1 MVEGKMKG
9 LSEKRLSD
17 YMAEQIADEILA
29 GRIEGG
35 SQLKQEELAEVFG
48 ASRIPIREA
57 FQVLESQGLIV
68 RLATKRIYTV
78 ELDEEQIELIFEMIG
93 EILKKAVQH
102 VLNTNLSSCFY
113 TSRLAVPLMLLKHSG
128 RIINISS
135 VWGNVGASMEVAY
148 SASKGGVNSFTKAL
162 AKELAPSNIQ
172 VNAISCGVIDT
183 AMNHCFSPEEMNALR
198 EEIPADRLG
207 QPEEV
212 AKLVLQLIQAPTYL
226 TGQILTLDGGW
237 Q

>member
-1 MVEGKMKG
+1 MRA

-17 YMAEQIADEILA
+17 YMAEQIADEILS

-102 VLNTNLSSCFY
+102 VLNTKKQTGEKEVFSVETRPDQFL
-113 TSRLAVPLMLLKHSG
+113 LAQITHFVQM
-128 RIINISS
+128 
-135 VWGNVGASMEVAY
+135 
-148 SASKGGVNSFTKAL
+148 FD
-162 AKELAPSNIQ
+162 IQ
-172 VNAISCGVIDT
+172 MDDT
-183 AMNHCFSPEEMNALR
+183 LER
-198 EEIPADRLG
+198 RLG
-207 QPEEV
+207 NCGDASAADMLAQKHAESRSCHRAWFV
-212 AKLVLQLIQAPTYL
+212 FVC
-226 TGQILTLDGGW
+226 
-237 Q
+237 

>member
-1 MVEGKMKG
+1 MKG

-57 FQVLESQGLIV
+57 FQGLIV

-102 VLNTNLSSCFY
+102 VLNMKSQTEEKEVFSTETRPDQLLLAQMENGYLTNLLKNASECYIRFATKCKETDGKKETEKAICEKIAGALNGAEKY
-113 TSRLAVPLMLLKHSG
+113 TKTFAK
-128 RIINISS
+128 
-135 VWGNVGASMEVAY
+135 A
-148 SASKGGVNSFTKAL
+148 VNSEIDRWVLLL
-162 AKELAPSNIQ
+162 AEQVKEERRKN
-172 VNAISCGVIDT
+172 
-183 AMNHCFSPEEMNALR
+183 R
-198 EEIPADRLG
+198 
-207 QPEEV
+207 
-212 AKLVLQLIQAPTYL
+212 
-226 TGQILTLDGGW
+226 
-237 Q
+237 

>member
-1 MVEGKMKG
+1 MKG

-78 ELDEEQIELIFEMIG
+78 ERGNPQKSGSACPEYEKSNRGKGSIFDGNKTGPVASCTDGEWISDESAEKCFG
-93 EILKKAVQH
+93 
-102 VLNTNLSSCFY
+102 VLYPVCHK
-113 TSRLAVPLMLLKHSG
+113 M
-128 RIINISS
+128 
-135 VWGNVGASMEVAY
+135 
-148 SASKGGVNSFTKAL
+148 
-162 AKELAPSNIQ
+162 
-172 VNAISCGVIDT
+172 
-183 AMNHCFSPEEMNALR
+183 
-198 EEIPADRLG
+198 
-207 QPEEV
+207 
-212 AKLVLQLIQAPTYL
+212 
-226 TGQILTLDGGW
+226 
-237 Q
+237 

>member
-1 MVEGKMKG
+1 MKA

-17 YMAEQIADEILA
+17 YMAEQIADEILS

-78 ELDEEQIELIFEMIG
+78 ELDEDQIDLIFEMIG

-102 VLNTNLSSCFY
+102 VLHEKKQTEKSVEFSQETRPDQLLLAQMENGYLTNL
-113 TSRLAVPLMLLKHSG
+113 LKNASECYI
-128 RIINISS
+128 RFAAKCA
-135 VWGNVGASMEVAY
+135 GAEGESEI
-148 SASKGGVNSFTKAL
+148 K
-162 AKELAPSNIQ
+162 
-172 VNAISCGVIDT
+172 NAICEQITEALNGTEKYTKTFAKVINGEIDKWVLLL
-183 AMNHCFSPEEMNALR
+183 ADQVKEERRKNR
-198 EEIPADRLG
+198 
-207 QPEEV
+207 
-212 AKLVLQLIQAPTYL
+212 
-226 TGQILTLDGGW
+226 
-237 Q
+237 

>member
-1 MVEGKMKG
+1 MRA

-17 YMAEQIADEILA
+17 YMAEQIADEILS

-78 ELDEEQIELIFEMIG
+78 ELDEEMIG

-102 VLNTNLSSCFY
+102 VLNTKKQTGEKKVFSVETRPDQLL
-113 TSRLAVPLMLLKHSG
+113 LAQMENGYLTNLLKNASECYIRFAVKCKETDG
-128 RIINISS
+128 KKEAERAICEQIT
-135 VWGNVGASMEVAY
+135 GALNGAEKYTKTFAK
-148 SASKGGVNSFTKAL
+148 AVNSEIDRWVLLL
-162 AKELAPSNIQ
+162 AEQVKEERRKN
-172 VNAISCGVIDT
+172 
-183 AMNHCFSPEEMNALR
+183 R
-198 EEIPADRLG
+198 
-207 QPEEV
+207 
-212 AKLVLQLIQAPTYL
+212 
-226 TGQILTLDGGW
+226 
-237 Q
+237 

>member
-1 MVEGKMKG
+1 MKG

-102 VLNTNLSSCFY
+102 VLNTKSQTEEKFSMETRPDQLL
-113 TSRLAVPLMLLKHSG
+113 LAQMENGYLTNLLKNASECYIRFAVKCKETDG
-128 RIINISS
+128 KKEAERAICEQIT
-135 VWGNVGASMEVAY
+135 GALNGAEKYTKTFAK
-148 SASKGGVNSFTKAL
+148 AVNSEIDRWVLLL
-162 AKELAPSNIQ
+162 AEQVKEERRKN
-172 VNAISCGVIDT
+172 
-183 AMNHCFSPEEMNALR
+183 R
-198 EEIPADRLG
+198 
-207 QPEEV
+207 
-212 AKLVLQLIQAPTYL
+212 
-226 TGQILTLDGGW
+226 
-237 Q
+237 

>member
-1 MVEGKMKG
+1 MVEGKMKA

-17 YMAEQIADEILA
+17 YMAEQIADEILS

-102 VLNTNLSSCFY
+102 VLSTKKQTEEKKVFSMETRPDQLLLAQMENGYLTNLLKNASECYIRFAAKCKETDGEKEAERVICEQITGAGKY
-113 TSRLAVPLMLLKHSG
+113 TKTFAKAVNGEIDKWVLLLAEQV
-128 RIINISS
+128 
-135 VWGNVGASMEVAY
+135 
-148 SASKGGVNSFTKAL
+148 
-162 AKELAPSNIQ
+162 KEERRKN
-172 VNAISCGVIDT
+172 
-183 AMNHCFSPEEMNALR
+183 R
-198 EEIPADRLG
+198 
-207 QPEEV
+207 
-212 AKLVLQLIQAPTYL
+212 
-226 TGQILTLDGGW
+226 
-237 Q
+237 

>member
-1 MVEGKMKG
+1 MVEGKMKV

-78 ELDEEQIELIFEMIG
+78 ELDELIFEMIG

-102 VLNTNLSSCFY
+102 VLNTKSQTEEKEVFSTETRPDQLL
-113 TSRLAVPLMLLKHSG
+113 LAQMENGYLTNLLKNASECYIRFATKCKETDG
-128 RIINISS
+128 KKETEKAICEKIT
-135 VWGNVGASMEVAY
+135 GALNGAEKYTKTFAK
-148 SASKGGVNSFTKAL
+148 AVNSEIDRWVLLL
-162 AKELAPSNIQ
+162 AAQVKEERRKN
-172 VNAISCGVIDT
+172 
-183 AMNHCFSPEEMNALR
+183 R
-198 EEIPADRLG
+198 
-207 QPEEV
+207 
-212 AKLVLQLIQAPTYL
+212 
-226 TGQILTLDGGW
+226 
-237 Q
+237 

>member
-78 ELDEEQIELIFEMIG
+78 ELDEEQIELIFEMDRGNPQKSGSACPEYEKSNRGKGSIFG
-93 EILKKAVQH
+93 RKQDR
-102 VLNTNLSSCFY
+102 TSCFLH
-113 TSRLAVPLMLLKHSG
+113 RWRMD
-128 RIINISS
+128 I
-135 VWGNVGASMEVAY
+135 
-148 SASKGGVNSFTKAL
+148 
-162 AKELAPSNIQ
+162 
-172 VNAISCGVIDT
+172 
-183 AMNHCFSPEEMNALR
+183 
-198 EEIPADRLG
+198 
-207 QPEEV
+207 
-212 AKLVLQLIQAPTYL
+212 
-226 TGQILTLDGGW
+226 
-237 Q
+237 

>member
-1 MVEGKMKG
+1 MKG

-48 ASRIPIREA
+48 A

-102 VLNTNLSSCFY
+102 VLNTKSQTEEKEVFSTETRPDQLL
-113 TSRLAVPLMLLKHSG
+113 LAQMENGYLTNLLKNASECYIRFATKCKETDG
-128 RIINISS
+128 KKETEKAICEKIA
-135 VWGNVGASMEVAY
+135 GALNGAEKYTKTFAK
-148 SASKGGVNSFTKAL
+148 AVNSEIDRWVLLL
-162 AKELAPSNIQ
+162 AEQVKEERRKN
-172 VNAISCGVIDT
+172 
-183 AMNHCFSPEEMNALR
+183 R
-198 EEIPADRLG
+198 
-207 QPEEV
+207 
-212 AKLVLQLIQAPTYL
+212 
-226 TGQILTLDGGW
+226 
-237 Q
+237 

>member
-1 MVEGKMKG
+1 MKG

-102 VLNTNLSSCFY
+102 VLNTKSQTEETRPDQLL
-113 TSRLAVPLMLLKHSG
+113 LAQMENGYLTNLLKNASECYIRFATKCKETDG
-128 RIINISS
+128 KKEAEKAICEKIT
-135 VWGNVGASMEVAY
+135 GALNGAEKYTKTFAK
-148 SASKGGVNSFTKAL
+148 AVNSEIDRWVLLL
-162 AKELAPSNIQ
+162 AEQVKEERRKN
-172 VNAISCGVIDT
+172 
-183 AMNHCFSPEEMNALR
+183 R
-198 EEIPADRLG
+198 
-207 QPEEV
+207 
-212 AKLVLQLIQAPTYL
+212 
-226 TGQILTLDGGW
+226 
-237 Q
+237 

>member
-1 MVEGKMKG
+1 MKG

-57 FQVLESQGLIV
+57 FQVLESQGL
-68 RLATKRIYTV
+68 ATKRIYTV

-102 VLNTNLSSCFY
+102 VLNTKSQTEEKEVFSMETRPDQLLFAQMENGYL
-113 TSRLAVPLMLLKHSG
+113 TNLLKNASECYIRFAVKCKETDG
-128 RIINISS
+128 KKEAERAICEQIT
-135 VWGNVGASMEVAY
+135 GALNGAEKYTKTFAK
-148 SASKGGVNSFTKAL
+148 AVNSEIDRWVLLL
-162 AKELAPSNIQ
+162 AEQVKEERRKN
-172 VNAISCGVIDT
+172 
-183 AMNHCFSPEEMNALR
+183 R
-198 EEIPADRLG
+198 
-207 QPEEV
+207 
-212 AKLVLQLIQAPTYL
+212 
-226 TGQILTLDGGW
+226 
-237 Q
+237 

>member
-102 VLNTNLSSCFY
+102 VLNTKSQTEEKEPVASC
-113 TSRLAVPLMLLKHSG
+113 TDG
-128 RIINISS
+128 EWISD
-135 VWGNVGASMEVAY
+135 E
-148 SASKGGVNSFTKAL
+148 SAEKCFGVLYPVCHK
-162 AKELAPSNIQ
+162 
-172 VNAISCGVIDT
+172 
-183 AMNHCFSPEEMNALR
+183 M
-198 EEIPADRLG
+198 
-207 QPEEV
+207 
-212 AKLVLQLIQAPTYL
+212 
-226 TGQILTLDGGW
+226 
-237 Q
+237 

>member
-1 MVEGKMKG
+1 MKG

-93 EILKKAVQH
+93 EILKKAVQE
-102 VLNTNLSSCFY
+102 VFSTETRPDQLLLAQMENGYLTNLLKNASECYIRFATKCKETDGKKETEKAICEKIAGALNGAEKY
-113 TSRLAVPLMLLKHSG
+113 TKTFAK
-128 RIINISS
+128 
-135 VWGNVGASMEVAY
+135 A
-148 SASKGGVNSFTKAL
+148 VNSEIDRWVLLL
-162 AKELAPSNIQ
+162 AEQVKEERRKN
-172 VNAISCGVIDT
+172 
-183 AMNHCFSPEEMNALR
+183 R
-198 EEIPADRLG
+198 
-207 QPEEV
+207 
-212 AKLVLQLIQAPTYL
+212 
-226 TGQILTLDGGW
+226 
-237 Q
+237 

>member
-1 MVEGKMKG
+1 MKG

-102 VLNTNLSSCFY
+102 VLNTKSQTEGKGSIFDGNKTGPVASC
-113 TSRLAVPLMLLKHSG
+113 TDG
-128 RIINISS
+128 EWISD
-135 VWGNVGASMEVAY
+135 E
-148 SASKGGVNSFTKAL
+148 SAEKCFGVLYPVCHK
-162 AKELAPSNIQ
+162 
-172 VNAISCGVIDT
+172 
-183 AMNHCFSPEEMNALR
+183 M
-198 EEIPADRLG
+198 
-207 QPEEV
+207 
-212 AKLVLQLIQAPTYL
+212 
-226 TGQILTLDGGW
+226 
-237 Q
+237 

>member
-1 MVEGKMKG
+1 MKG

-102 VLNTNLSSCFY
+102 VLNTKSQSLLEQMENGYL
-113 TSRLAVPLMLLKHSG
+113 TNLLKNASECYIRFATKCKETDG
-128 RIINISS
+128 KKETEKAICEKIA
-135 VWGNVGASMEVAY
+135 GALNGAEKYTKTFAK
-148 SASKGGVNSFTKAL
+148 AVNSEIDRWVLLL
-162 AKELAPSNIQ
+162 AEQVKEERRKN
-172 VNAISCGVIDT
+172 
-183 AMNHCFSPEEMNALR
+183 R
-198 EEIPADRLG
+198 
-207 QPEEV
+207 
-212 AKLVLQLIQAPTYL
+212 
-226 TGQILTLDGGW
+226 
-237 Q
+237 

>member
-1 MVEGKMKG
+1 MRA

-17 YMAEQIADEILA
+17 YMAEQIADEILS

-57 FQVLESQGLIV
+57 FQILESQGLIV

-102 VLNTNLSSCFY
+102 VLHEKKQTDKIVGFSVETRPDQLLLAQMENGYLTNLLKNASECYIRFAVKCAEAESEKEAENKICEQI
-113 TSRLAVPLMLLKHSG
+113 TSALNGEEKATKTFVKEINHEIDRWVLLLA
-128 RIINISS
+128 
-135 VWGNVGASMEVAY
+135 A
-148 SASKGGVNSFTKAL
+148 
-162 AKELAPSNIQ
+162 Q
-172 VNAISCGVIDT
+172 VN
-183 AMNHCFSPEEMNALR
+183 EERGKNR
-198 EEIPADRLG
+198 
-207 QPEEV
+207 
-212 AKLVLQLIQAPTYL
+212 
-226 TGQILTLDGGW
+226 
-237 Q
+237 

>member
-1 MVEGKMKG
+1 MRV

-17 YMAEQIADEILA
+17 YMAEQIADEILS

-57 FQVLESQGLIV
+57 FQVLEGLIV

-102 VLNTNLSSCFY
+102 VLNTKKQTGEKEVFSVETRPDQFL
-113 TSRLAVPLMLLKHSG
+113 LAQMENGYLTNLLKNASECYIRFAVKCKETDG
-128 RIINISS
+128 KKEAERAICEQIT
-135 VWGNVGASMEVAY
+135 GALNGAEKYTKTFAK
-148 SASKGGVNSFTKAL
+148 AVNSEIDRWVLLL
-162 AKELAPSNIQ
+162 AEQVKEERRKN
-172 VNAISCGVIDT
+172 
-183 AMNHCFSPEEMNALR
+183 R
-198 EEIPADRLG
+198 
-207 QPEEV
+207 
-212 AKLVLQLIQAPTYL
+212 
-226 TGQILTLDGGW
+226 
-237 Q
+237 